1 MALDANGHPVSKIAQ
16 RKLEHLRLS
25 LEASVQSTRSA
36 GFERFAF
43 THQALPELDLDAIDP
58 STSFLTKPLKLP
70 FLISSMTG
78 GAHAAGDINRRLA
91 LVAQSVGIAFGV
103 GSQRA
108 GLTHKDLRATYQVR
122 GVAPDVLLFANL
134 GAVQLNYGM
143 RKEQCL
149 EAIEMIGADAL
160 VLHLNPLQEAL
171 QPEGDHNF
179 RGLIEKIA
187 VLCKEMPV
195 PVIVK
200 EVGCGISGQ
209 VATQLAQAG
218 VAAIDVAG
226 LGGTS
231 FARVEAFRRERP
243 EEVELALAF
252 SEWGIP
258 TADALVA
265 THRAAPQL
273 PLVASGGL
281 RHGLRSG
288 ISGQVATQLAQA
300 GVAAIDVAGL
310 GGTSF
315 ARVEAFRRERPEEV
329 ELALAFS
336 EWGIPTADALV
347 ATHRAAPQL
356 PLVASGG
363 LRHGL

>member
-1 MALDANGHPVSKIAQ
+1 MALDANGQPLSRISA

-43 THQALPELDLDAIDP
+43 THQALPNLDLDAIDLT
-58 STSFLTKPLKLP
+58 TSFLGKPLKLP

-78 GAHAAGDINRRLA
+78 GAHASGDVNRRLA
-91 LVAQSVGIAFGV
+91 LVAQSMGIAFGV

-122 GVAPDVLLFANL
+122 SVAPDVLLFANL

-143 RKEQCL
+143 RREQCL

-179 RGLIEKIA
+179 RGLVEKIA
-187 VLCKEMPV
+187 LLCTELSV

-200 EVGCGISGQ
+200 EIGCGISGT
-209 VATQLAQAG
+209 VAATLADAG

-258 TADALVA
+258 TADSLRAV
-265 THRAAPQL
+265 RQAAPNT
-273 PLVASGGL
+273 PLIASGGL
-281 RHGLRSG
+281 RHGLD
-288 ISGQVATQLAQA
+288 
-300 GVAAIDVAGL
+300 AAKAIAMG
-310 GGTSF
+310 
-315 ARVEAFRRERPEEV
+315 A
-329 ELALAFS
+329 ELAGFAHAVLAAAS
-336 EWGIPTADALV
+336 EGEEPARRLLDGFAWQLRVAMFCAGAPTIAVLK
-347 ATHRAAPQL
+347 TSQL
-356 PLVASGG
+356 SEV
-363 LRHGL
+363 R

>member
-1 MALDANGHPVSKIAQ
+1 RSGELMALDANGHPLSRIAQ

-43 THQALPELDLDAIDP
+43 THQALPELDLDTVDV
-58 STSFLTKPLKLP
+58 STRFLNKPLTLP

-91 LVAQSVGIAFGV
+91 LVAQTVGIAFGV

-108 GLTHKDLRATYQVR
+108 GLTHKDLRGTYQVR

-187 VLCKEMPV
+187 MLCKDMP
-195 PVIVK
+195 
-200 EVGCGISGQ
+200 
-209 VATQLAQAG
+209 
-218 VAAIDVAG
+218 
-226 LGGTS
+226 
-231 FARVEAFRRERP
+231 
-243 EEVELALAF
+243 
-252 SEWGIP
+252 
-258 TADALVA
+258 
-265 THRAAPQL
+265 L
-273 PLVASGGL
+273 PLIASGGL
-281 RHGLRSG
+281 RQGLDAAKAIG
-288 ISGQVATQLAQA
+288 LGADLT
-300 GVAAIDVAGL
+300 GVAHAV
-310 GGTSF
+310 
-315 ARVEAFRRERPEEV
+315 
-329 ELALAFS
+329 
-336 EWGIPTADALV
+336 LV
-347 ATHRAAPQL
+347 AASESEEAVRRLLDGFAWQLRVAMFCAGAPTIAALKISP
-356 PLVASGG
+356 PAEV
-363 LRHGL
+363 R

>member
-134 GAVQLNYGM
+134 
-143 RKEQCL
+143 
-149 EAIEMIGADAL
+149 
-160 VLHLNPLQEAL
+160 EAL

-187 VLCKEMPV
+187 MLCKEMPV

-200 EVGCGISGQ
+200 EVGCGISGS
-209 VATQLAQAG
+209 VAAQLAEAG

-243 EEVELALAF
+243 
-252 SEWGIP
+252 
-258 TADALVA
+258 
-265 THRAAPQL
+265 
-273 PLVASGGL
+273 
-281 RHGLRSG
+281 
-288 ISGQVATQLAQA
+288 
-300 GVAAIDVAGL
+300 
-310 GGTSF
+310 
-315 ARVEAFRRERPEEV
+315 
-329 ELALAFS
+329 
-336 EWGIPTADALV
+336 
-347 ATHRAAPQL
+347 
-356 PLVASGG
+356 
-363 LRHGL
+363 

>member
-1 MALDANGHPVSKIAQ
+1 MALDANGHPVSRIAQ

-25 LEASVQSTRSA
+25 LEASVQSTRGA

-43 THQALPELDLDAIDP
+43 THQALPDLDLDAIDTT
-58 STSFLTKPLKLP
+58 TSFLGKPLKLP

-78 GAHAAGDINRRLA
+78 GAQAAGDINRRLA
-91 LVAQSVGIAFGV
+91 LVAQTVGIAFGV

-108 GLTHKDLRATYQVR
+108 GLTHKDLRPTYQVR
-122 GVAPDVLLFANL
+122 SVAPDVLLFANL

-179 RGLIEKIA
+179 KGLIEKIA
-187 VLCKEMPV
+187 MLCQELPV

-200 EVGCGISGQ
+200 EVGCGISEQ
-209 VATQLAQAG
+209 TAALLAKAG

-258 TADALVA
+258 TAEALVA
-265 THRAAPQL
+265 THRAAPLL
-273 PLVASGGL
+273 PLIASGGL
-281 RHGLRSG
+281 HHGLD
-288 ISGQVATQLAQA
+288 
-300 GVAAIDVAGL
+300 AAKAIGL
-310 GGTSF
+310 GADLTGF
-315 ARVEAFRRERPEEV
+315 AHAVLAAASEGEEPVRRLLDGFAWQLRVAMFCAGAPTIGALKANPPVEV
-329 ELALAFS
+329 
-336 EWGIPTADALV
+336 
-347 ATHRAAPQL
+347 R
-356 PLVASGG
+356 
-363 LRHGL
+363 

>member
-1 MALDANGHPVSKIAQ
+1 MALDANGRPVSRIAQ

-25 LEASVQSTRSA
+25 LEASVQSTRGA

-43 THQALPELDLDAIDP
+43 THQALPDLDLDAID
-58 STSFLTKPLKLP
+58 TTTRFLGKPLKLP

-108 GLTHKDLRATYQVR
+108 GITHKDLRATYQVR
-122 GVAPDVLLFANL
+122 SVAPDVVLLAHP

-143 RKEQCL
+143 RKEPCL

-179 RGLIEKIA
+179 KGLIEKIA
-187 VLCKEMPV
+187 MLCQELPV

-200 EVGCGISGQ
+200 EVGCGISEQ
-209 VATQLAQAG
+209 TAPLLAQAG

-252 SEWGIP
+252 SERGVP
-258 TADALVA
+258 TAEALVA
-265 THRAAPQL
+265 PHRAAPRL
-273 PLVASGGL
+273 PLISRRRPTPPPGAAKARGL
-281 RHGLRSG
+281 GAHLTGL
-288 ISGQVATQLAQA
+288 AH
-300 GVAAIDVAGL
+300 AGL
-310 GGTSF
+310 
-315 ARVEAFRRERPEEV
+315 A
-329 ELALAFS
+329 
-336 EWGIPTADALV
+336 
-347 ATHRAAPQL
+347 
-356 PLVASGG
+356 
-363 LRHGL
+363 

>member
-1 MALDANGHPVSKIAQ
+1 MALDATGHPVSKIAQ

-36 GFERFAF
+36 GFDRFAF
-43 THQALPELDLDAIDP
+43 SHEALPELDLDAIDLT
-58 STSFLTKPLKLP
+58 SSFLGKPLKLP

-78 GAHAAGDINRRLA
+78 GAHAARDSNRRLS

-108 GLTHKDLRATYQVR
+108 GITHKDLRATYQVR
-122 GVAPDVLLFANL
+122 SVAPDVLLLANL

-143 RKEQCL
+143 RREQAQ
-149 EAIEMIGADAL
+149 EAI
-160 VLHLNPLQEAL
+160 

-179 RGLIEKIA
+179 RGLIDKIGT
-187 VLCKEMPV
+187 LCRELPV

-200 EVGCGISGQ
+200 EVGCGISERTAGL
-209 VATQLAQAG
+209 LADAG

-258 TADALVA
+258 TAEALVA

-273 PLVASGGL
+273 PMIASGGL
-281 RHGLRSG
+281 HHGLD
-288 ISGQVATQLAQA
+288 
-300 GVAAIDVAGL
+300 AAKAIGL
-310 GGTSF
+310 GADLTGF
-315 ARVEAFRRERPEEV
+315 AHAVLAAASEGEEPVRRLLDGFAWQLRVAMFC
-329 ELALAFS
+329 AGAAT
-336 EWGIPTADALV
+336 IP
-347 ATHRAAPQL
+347 
-356 PLVASGG
+356 
-363 LRHGL
+363 

>member
-1 MALDANGHPVSKIAQ
+1 MALDANGHPLSKIAQ

-36 GFERFAF
+36 GFERFPF
-43 THQALPELDLDAIDP
+43 THQALRELDLDALAP
-58 STSFLTKPLKLP
+58 STSYLTKPLKLP

-143 RKEQCL
+143 RKDQCL
-149 EAIEMIGADAL
+149 EAVEMIGADAL

-187 VLCKEMPV
+187 MLCKEMPV

-200 EVGCGISGQ
+200 EVGCGISGS
-209 VATQLAQAG
+209 VAAQLAQAG

-231 FARVEAFRRERP
+231 SAFCSMALPGGCGSPCSAPARPTSPPSKSARRSKSDDGEDQAFRQPHRPAAGDERRPRSRPGPPLPAGGFQP
-243 EEVELALAF
+243 E
-252 SEWGIP
+252 
-258 TADALVA
+258 
-265 THRAAPQL
+265 RAVDRDGSVPPRPAQVRRPAGQA
-273 PLVASGGL
+273 ASG
-281 RHGLRSG
+281 
-288 ISGQVATQLAQA
+288 QPCVADL
-300 GVAAIDVAGL
+300 
-310 GGTSF
+310 
-315 ARVEAFRRERPEEV
+315 
-329 ELALAFS
+329 
-336 EWGIPTADALV
+336 
-347 ATHRAAPQL
+347 
-356 PLVASGG
+356 
-363 LRHGL
+363 

>member
-1 MALDANGHPVSKIAQ
+1 MALDANGHPISRISQ

-36 GFERFAF
+36 GFERFSF
-43 THQALPELDLDAIDP
+43 THQALPDLDLDAVDT
-58 STSFLTKPLKLP
+58 STMFLNKPLRLP

-91 LVAQSVGIAFGV
+91 LVAQSAGIAFGV

-122 GVAPDVLLFANL
+122 SVAPDVLLFANL
-134 GAVQLNYGM
+134 GAVQLNYGL

-179 RGLIEKIA
+179 KGLIEKIA
-187 VLCKEMPV
+187 MLCQELTV

-200 EVGCGISGQ
+200 EVGCGISEP
-209 VATQLAQAG
+209 VAAQLARAG

-231 FARVEAFRRERP
+231 FARVEALRRERP
-243 EEVELALAF
+243 EEVEFALAF

-258 TADALVA
+258 TADALIA
-265 THRAAPQL
+265 AHRAAPGVAL
-273 PLVASGGL
+273 IASGGL
-281 RHGLRSG
+281 KHGLDAAKAIALGADLTGFAHAVLAAASEGEEPVRRLLDG
-288 ISGQVATQLAQA
+288 FAWQLRVAMFCA
-300 GVAAIDVAGL
+300 GAPTIAAL
-310 GGTSF
+310 KSS
-315 ARVEAFRRERPEEV
+315 PLQEV
-329 ELALAFS
+329 
-336 EWGIPTADALV
+336 
-347 ATHRAAPQL
+347 R
-356 PLVASGG
+356 
-363 LRHGL
+363 

>member
-1 MALDANGHPVSKIAQ
+1 MALDANRHPLSKIAQ

-43 THQALPELDLDAIDP
+43 SHEALPELDLDAIDLT
-58 STSFLTKPLKLP
+58 SSFLGKPLKLP

-108 GLTHKDLRATYQVR
+108 GITHKDLRATYQVR

-143 RKEQCL
+143 RKEQAL

-187 VLCKEMPV
+187 TLCRELPV

-200 EVGCGISGQ
+200 EVGCGISARTAGL
-209 VATQLAQAG
+209 LAGAG
-218 VAAIDVAG
+218 VAAIA
-226 LGGTS
+226 
-231 FARVEAFRRERP
+231 AEA
-243 EEVELALAF
+243 L
-252 SEWGIP
+252 I
-258 TADALVA
+258 A

-273 PLVASGGL
+273 PLIASGGL
-281 RHGLRSG
+281 KHGLD
-288 ISGQVATQLAQA
+288 
-300 GVAAIDVAGL
+300 AAKALGL
-310 GGTSF
+310 GADLTGF
-315 ARVEAFRRERPEEV
+315 AHAVLAAATEGEESVRRLLDGFAWQLRVAMFCAGAASIAALKTTPPV
-329 ELALAFS
+329 E
-336 EWGIPTADALV
+336 T
-347 ATHRAAPQL
+347 R
-356 PLVASGG
+356 
-363 LRHGL
+363 

>member
-1 MALDANGHPVSKIAQ
+1 MALDANGHPVSRISE
-16 RKLEHLRLS
+16 RKLQHLRLS

-36 GFERFAF
+36 GFDRLAF
-43 THQALPELDLDAIDP
+43 THEALPDLDLDAIDV
-58 STSFLTKPLKLP
+58 STTFLGHPLRLP

-91 LVAQSVGIAFGV
+91 LVAQAMGIAFGV

-108 GLTHKDLRATYQVR
+108 GITHKDLRSTYQVR
-122 GVAPDVLLFANL
+122 SVAPDVLLFANL

-160 VLHLNPLQEAL
+160 ILHLNPLQEAL

-179 RGLIEKIA
+179 KGLLEKIA
-187 VLCKEMPV
+187 ILCSELPV

-200 EVGCGISGQ
+200 EVGCGISG
-209 VATQLAQAG
+209 ATAALLADAG

-258 TADALVA
+258 TSDAL
-265 THRAAPQL
+265 RAARLAAPRT
-273 PLVASGGL
+273 PLIASGGL
-281 RHGLRSG
+281 RHGLDAAKAIALGAELTGFAHVVLAAASEGEVAVRRLLDGFGWQLRIAMFCAGAANFPALRS
-288 ISGQVATQLAQA
+288 APLH
-300 GVAAIDVAGL
+300 
-310 GGTSF
+310 
-315 ARVEAFRRERPEEV
+315 EV
-329 ELALAFS
+329 
-336 EWGIPTADALV
+336 
-347 ATHRAAPQL
+347 R
-356 PLVASGG
+356 
-363 LRHGL
+363 

>member
-1 MALDANGHPVSKIAQ
+1 MALDANGQPLSRIAQ

-58 STSFLTKPLKLP
+58 STRFLNKPLKLP

-78 GAHAAGDINRRLA
+78 GAHAAREVVVVASHSEVVDGRRSRHRGERLDAGVLA
-91 LVAQSVGIAFGV
+91 GV
-103 GSQRA
+103 RPCA
-108 GLTHKDLRATYQVR
+108 
-122 GVAPDVLLFANL
+122 
-134 GAVQLNYGM
+134 
-143 RKEQCL
+143 
-149 EAIEMIGADAL
+149 GADAGWIARTRDNHASQGDHDEAL

-187 VLCKEMPV
+187 MLCKEMPV

-209 VATQLAQAG
+209 VAAQLAQAG

-258 TADALVA
+258 TAEALVA

-273 PLVASGGL
+273 SLIASGGL
-281 RHGLRSG
+281 RHGLDAAKAIG
-288 ISGQVATQLAQA
+288 LGADLTGFAHAVL
-300 GVAAIDVAGL
+300 VAASESEEAVRRLLDGFAWQLRVAMFCAGASSIATL
-310 GGTSF
+310 KINPP
-315 ARVEAFRRERPEEV
+315 A
-329 ELALAFS
+329 EL
-336 EWGIPTADALV
+336 
-347 ATHRAAPQL
+347 R
-356 PLVASGG
+356 
-363 LRHGL
+363 